1 MPEVVSIGPL
11 QLQGKLV
18 ALLLACVLGFWL
30 MRRVLRRWNG
40 VVGERGEAGVREE
53 SDVLEECGER
63 GVSDVHELPKVCE
76 ACEVHKEPEVARVPV
91 RGLDDVILN
100 AVLIVFFTWRLGSLL
115 TQPSLLW
122 ESPMKLL
129 LTAGSKMEILLGI
142 VLAYIYLSYQV
153 RKHGMAWRVLLD
165 LLAVGAALAIFL
177 YAALTPSFG
186 LPTSLPW
193 GIGVEGTVSRFHPH
207 HAYLAIL
214 LVPLLVWQQL
224 WVARS
229 TTVLGTGMLLK
240 HTLFYG
246 GAAGMIASFFALA
259 EPTAVY
265 LTTGQLLNLLMMI
278 IGMNLPILSHT
289 TGRREL
295 MDMSQNDSKTQIQQE
310 QQNQERNKK
319 PASKEGYDKKLDGPN
334 RPST

>member
-1 MPEVVSIGPL
+1 MPEVVQIGPL
-11 QLQGKLV
+11 QLQGQLV

-30 MRRVLRRWNG
+30 MRRVVRQWNR
-40 VVGERGEAGVREE
+40 VE
-53 SDVLEECGER
+53 LEVPDTDR
-63 GVSDVHELPKVCE
+63 
-76 ACEVHKEPEVARVPV
+76 AVAK
-91 RGLDDVILN
+91 GLDDLILN
-100 AVLIVFFTWRLGSLL
+100 SVLIVFFTWRLGSLL

-129 LTAGSKMEILLGI
+129 MTAGSKMEIVVGI
-142 VLAYIYLSYQV
+142 VLAYIYLTYQV
-153 RKHGMAWRVLLD
+153 RKHGIVWRVLLD
-165 LLAVGAALAIFL
+165 MLAIGAASAMFL
-177 YAALTPSFG
+177 YAALMPSFG
-186 LPTSLPW
+186 LPTLLPW

-224 WVARS
+224 WTARS
-229 TTVLGTGMLLK
+229 TTVLGTGKLLK
-240 HTLFYG
+240 ITLFYG
-246 GAAGMIASFFALA
+246 GAAGMIASYFALA

-265 LTTGQLLNLLMMI
+265 LTPVQLLNLLMLI

-310 QQNQERNKK
+310 QQNQERDKK

>member
-1 MPEVVSIGPL
+1 MPEVVQIGPL
-11 QLQGKLV
+11 QLQGQLV

-30 MRRVLRRWNG
+30 MRRVVRQWNRI
-40 VVGERGEAGVREE
+40 E
-53 SDVLEECGER
+53 LE
-63 GVSDVHELPKVCE
+63 VSDTD
-76 ACEVHKEPEVARVPV
+76 
-91 RGLDDVILN
+91 RGAVKGMDDLILN
-100 AVLIVFFTWRLGSLL
+100 SVLIVFFTWRLGSLL

-129 LTAGSKMEILLGI
+129 LTAGSRMEIVVGI
-142 VLAYIYLSYQV
+142 VLAYIYLTYQV
-153 RKHGMAWRVLLD
+153 RKHGIAWRVLLD
-165 LLAVGAALAIFL
+165 MLAIGAASAVFL

-186 LPTSLPW
+186 LPTQLPW

-224 WVARS
+224 WTVRS
-229 TTVLGTGMLLK
+229 TTVLGTGKLLK
-240 HTLFYG
+240 ITLFYG
-246 GAAGMIASFFALA
+246 GAAGMVESFFALA
-259 EPTAVY
+259 EPTALY
-265 LTTGQLLNLLMMI
+265 LTPGQLLNLLMLI

-310 QQNQERNKK
+310 QQNQQRDKK

>member
-11 QLQGKLV
+11 QLQGQLI
-18 ALLLACVLGFWL
+18 ALLLACVFGFWL
-30 MRRVLRRWNG
+30 MRRVLRQWNQA
-40 VVGERGEAGVREE
+40 E
-53 SDVLEECGER
+53 LEVPEG
-63 GVSDVHELPKVCE
+63 
-76 ACEVHKEPEVARVPV
+76 AEVPNDARVAV
-91 RGLDDVILN
+91 KGLDDLILN
-100 AVLIVFFTWRLGSLL
+100 GVLIVFFTWRLGGLL

-129 LTAGSKMEILLGI
+129 LTAGSKMEIVVGI

-153 RKHGMAWRVLLD
+153 RKHGIAWRVLLD
-165 LLAVGAALAIFL
+165 MLAIGAASAVFL
-177 YAALTPSFG
+177 YAALTPVFG
-186 LPTSLPW
+186 LPTLLPW

-214 LVPLLVWQQL
+214 LLPLLVWQQL
-224 WVARS
+224 WTARS
-229 TTVLGTGMLLK
+229 TTVLGSGKLLK
-240 HTLFYG
+240 DTLFYG
-246 GAAGMIASFFALA
+246 GAAGMVASYFALS

-265 LTTGQLLNLLMMI
+265 LTLEQLMNLLMLI

-295 MDMSQNDSKTQIQQE
+295 IDMSQNDSKTQIQQE
-310 QQNQERNKK
+310 QQNQERAKS
-319 PASKEGYDKKLDGPN
+319 PASKEGYVDKKLDGPN

>member
-1 MPEVVSIGPL
+1 MPEVVQIGPL
-11 QLQGKLV
+11 QLQGQLV

-30 MRRVLRRWNG
+30 MRRVVRQWNRVDLEG
-40 VVGERGEAGVREE
+40 HDTDRGAVKGM
-53 SDVLEECGER
+53 
-63 GVSDVHELPKVCE
+63 
-76 ACEVHKEPEVARVPV
+76 
-91 RGLDDVILN
+91 DDLILN
-100 AVLIVFFTWRLGSLL
+100 SVLIVFFTWRLGSLL

-129 LTAGSKMEILLGI
+129 LTAGSRMEIVVGI
-142 VLAYIYLSYQV
+142 VLAYIYLTYQV
-153 RKHGMAWRVLLD
+153 RKHGIAWRVLLD
-165 LLAVGAALAIFL
+165 MLAIGAASGMFL

-186 LPTSLPW
+186 LPTQLPW

-207 HAYLAIL
+207 HAYLSIL
-214 LVPLLVWQQL
+214 LVPLLVWQQV
-224 WVARS
+224 WTTRS
-229 TTVLGTGMLLK
+229 TTVLGTGKLLK
-240 HTLFYG
+240 ITLFYG
-246 GAAGMIASFFALA
+246 GAAGMVASFFALA
-259 EPTAVY
+259 EPTALY
-265 LTTGQLLNLLMMI
+265 LTPEQLLNLLMLI

-310 QQNQERNKK
+310 QQNQQRDKK

>member
-1 MPEVVSIGPL
+1 MPEVVQIGPL
-11 QLQGKLV
+11 QLQGQLV

-30 MRRVLRRWNG
+30 MRRVVRQWN
-40 VVGERGEAGVREE
+40 RGE
-53 SDVLEECGER
+53 LEVPDTDR
-63 GVSDVHELPKVCE
+63 GAVK
-76 ACEVHKEPEVARVPV
+76 
-91 RGLDDVILN
+91 GLDDLILN
-100 AVLIVFFTWRLGSLL
+100 SVLIVFFTWRLGSLL

-129 LTAGSKMEILLGI
+129 MTAGSKMEIVVGI
-142 VLAYIYLSYQV
+142 VLAYIYLTYQV
-153 RKHGMAWRVLLD
+153 RKHGIAWRVLLD
-165 LLAVGAALAIFL
+165 MLAIGTASAMFL

-186 LPTSLPW
+186 LPTLLPW

-224 WVARS
+224 LTARS
-229 TTVLGTGMLLK
+229 TMVLGTSKLLK
-240 HTLFYG
+240 ITLFYG
-246 GAAGMIASFFALA
+246 GAAGMVASFFALA
-259 EPTAVY
+259 EPTALY
-265 LTTGQLLNLLMMI
+265 LTPGQLLNLLMLI

-310 QQNQERNKK
+310 QQNQQRDQK

>member
-1 MPEVVSIGPL
+1 MPEVVQIGPL
-11 QLQGKLV
+11 QLQGQLV

-30 MRRVLRRWNG
+30 IRRVVRQWNR
-40 VVGERGEAGVREE
+40 VEMEVPDTDRGAG
-53 SDVLEECGER
+53 
-63 GVSDVHELPKVCE
+63 K
-76 ACEVHKEPEVARVPV
+76 
-91 RGLDDVILN
+91 GLDDLILN
-100 AVLIVFFTWRLGSLL
+100 SALIVFFTWRLGSLL

-129 LTAGSKMEILLGI
+129 MTAGSRMEIVVGI
-142 VLAYIYLSYQV
+142 VLAYIYLTYQV

-165 LLAVGAALAIFL
+165 MLAIGAASAMFL

-186 LPTSLPW
+186 LPTLLPW

-224 WVARS
+224 WTARS
-229 TTVLGTGMLLK
+229 ITVLGTGKLLK
-240 HTLFYG
+240 ITLFYG
-246 GAAGMIASFFALA
+246 GAAGMVASYFALA
-259 EPTAVY
+259 EPTALY
-265 LTTGQLLNLLMMI
+265 LTPGQLLNLLMLI

-310 QQNQERNKK
+310 QQNQQRDKK

>member
-1 MPEVVSIGPL
+1 MPEVVQIGPL
-11 QLQGKLV
+11 QLQGQLV

-30 MRRVLRRWNG
+30 MRRVVRQWNRVELEGPDTDRRAVKG
-40 VVGERGEAGVREE
+40 M
-53 SDVLEECGER
+53 
-63 GVSDVHELPKVCE
+63 
-76 ACEVHKEPEVARVPV
+76 
-91 RGLDDVILN
+91 DDLILN
-100 AVLIVFFTWRLGSLL
+100 SVLIVFFTWRLGSLL

-129 LTAGSKMEILLGI
+129 LTAGSRMEIVVGI
-142 VLAYIYLSYQV
+142 VLAYIYLTYQV
-153 RKHGMAWRVLLD
+153 RKHGIAWRVLLD
-165 LLAVGAALAIFL
+165 MLAIGAASAVFL

-186 LPTSLPW
+186 LPTQLPW

-224 WVARS
+224 WTVRS
-229 TTVLGTGMLLK
+229 TTVLGTGKLLK
-240 HTLFYG
+240 ITLFYC
-246 GAAGMIASFFALA
+246 GAAGMVASFFALA
-259 EPTAVY
+259 EPTALY
-265 LTTGQLLNLLMMI
+265 LTPGQLLNLLMMI
-278 IGMNLPILSHT
+278 IGMNLPVLSHT

-310 QQNQERNKK
+310 QQNQQRDKK

>member
-1 MPEVVSIGPL
+1 MPEVVQIGPL
-11 QLQGKLV
+11 QLQGQLV

-30 MRRVLRRWNG
+30 MRRVLRQWNR
-40 VVGERGEAGVREE
+40 VESEVPEVPAAGVA
-53 SDVLEECGER
+53 VKGM
-63 GVSDVHELPKVCE
+63 
-76 ACEVHKEPEVARVPV
+76 
-91 RGLDDVILN
+91 DDLILSG
-100 AVLIVFFTWRLGSLL
+100 VLIVFFTWRLGSLL

-129 LTAGSKMEILLGI
+129 LTAGSKMEIVAGI

-153 RKHGMAWRVLLD
+153 RKHGIAWRVLLD
-165 LLAVGAALAIFL
+165 LLAIGAASALFL

-186 LPTSLPW
+186 LPTQLPW

-224 WVARS
+224 WTARS

-240 HTLFYG
+240 YSLFYG
-246 GAAGMIASFFALA
+246 GAAGMVASFFALS
-259 EPTAVY
+259 EHTAVY
-265 LTTGQLLNLLMMI
+265 LTPGQLVNLLMLI

-310 QQNQERNKK
+310 QQNQERAKS
-319 PASKEGYDKKLDGPN
+319 PAGKEGYVDKKLDGPN

>member
-1 MPEVVSIGPL
+1 MPEVVQIGPL
-11 QLQGKLV
+11 QLQGQLV

-30 MRRVLRRWNG
+30 MRRVVRQWNR
-40 VVGERGEAGVREE
+40 VELEVPDTDRGAV
-53 SDVLEECGER
+53 
-63 GVSDVHELPKVCE
+63 K
-76 ACEVHKEPEVARVPV
+76 
-91 RGLDDVILN
+91 GLDDLILN
-100 AVLIVFFTWRLGSLL
+100 SVLIVFFTWRLGSLL

-129 LTAGSKMEILLGI
+129 LTAGSKMEIVVGI

-153 RKHGMAWRVLLD
+153 RKHGIAWRVLLD
-165 LLAVGAALAIFL
+165 MLAIGAASAVFL

-186 LPTSLPW
+186 LPTQLPW

-207 HAYLAIL
+207 HAYLAVL

-224 WVARS
+224 WTARS
-229 TTVLGTGMLLK
+229 TTFLGTGKLLK
-240 HTLFYG
+240 ITLFYG
-246 GAAGMIASFFALA
+246 GAAGMVASYFALA
-259 EPTAVY
+259 EPTALY
-265 LTTGQLLNLLMMI
+265 LTPGQLLNLLMLI

-310 QQNQERNKK
+310 QQNQQRDKK

>member
-1 MPEVVSIGPL
+1 MPEVVQIGPL
-11 QLQGKLV
+11 QLQGQLV

-30 MRRVLRRWNG
+30 MRRVVRQWNR
-40 VVGERGEAGVREE
+40 VE
-53 SDVLEECGER
+53 LEVPDTHR
-63 GVSDVHELPKVCE
+63 
-76 ACEVHKEPEVARVPV
+76 AVAK
-91 RGLDDVILN
+91 GLDDLILN
-100 AVLIVFFTWRLGSLL
+100 SVLIVFFTWRLGSLL

-129 LTAGSKMEILLGI
+129 MTAGSKMEIVVGI
-142 VLAYIYLSYQV
+142 VLAYIYLTYQV
-153 RKHGMAWRVLLD
+153 RKHGIVWRVLLD
-165 LLAVGAALAIFL
+165 MLAIGAASAMFL

-186 LPTSLPW
+186 LPTLLPW

-224 WVARS
+224 WTTRS
-229 TTVLGTGMLLK
+229 TTVLGTGKLLK
-240 HTLFYG
+240 ITLFYG
-246 GAAGMIASFFALA
+246 GAAGMIASYFALA

-265 LTTGQLLNLLMMI
+265 LTPVQLLNLLMLI

-310 QQNQERNKK
+310 QQNQERDKK

>member
-1 MPEVVSIGPL
+1 MPEVVQIGPL
-11 QLQGKLV
+11 QLQGQLV

-30 MRRVLRRWNG
+30 MRRVVGQWN
-40 VVGERGEAGVREE
+40 RA
-53 SDVLEECGER
+53 
-63 GVSDVHELPKVCE
+63 
-76 ACEVHKEPEVARVPV
+76 EPEALDTDRGAGK
-91 RGLDDVILN
+91 GLDDLILN
-100 AVLIVFFTWRLGSLL
+100 SVLIVFFTWRLGSLL

-122 ESPMKLL
+122 ESPLKLL
-129 LTAGSKMEILLGI
+129 LTAGSKMEIVVGI
-142 VLAYIYLSYQV
+142 VLAYIYLTYQV
-153 RKHGMAWRVLLD
+153 RKHGIAWRVLLD
-165 LLAVGAALAIFL
+165 MLAIGAASAMFL
-177 YAALTPSFG
+177 YTALTPSFG
-186 LPTSLPW
+186 LPTLLPW

-224 WVARS
+224 WTARS
-229 TTVLGTGMLLK
+229 TMVLGTGKLLK
-240 HTLFYG
+240 ITLFYG
-246 GAAGMIASFFALA
+246 GAAGMVASFFALA
-259 EPTAVY
+259 VPTALY
-265 LTTGQLLNLLMMI
+265 LTPGQLLNLLMLI

-310 QQNQERNKK
+310 QQNQQRDQK

>member
-1 MPEVVSIGPL
+1 MPEVVQIGPL
-11 QLQGKLV
+11 QLQGQLV

-30 MRRVLRRWNG
+30 MRRVVRQWNQ
-40 VVGERGEAGVREE
+40 VELEVPDTDRGAVK
-53 SDVLEECGER
+53 SM
-63 GVSDVHELPKVCE
+63 
-76 ACEVHKEPEVARVPV
+76 
-91 RGLDDVILN
+91 DDLILN
-100 AVLIVFFTWRLGSLL
+100 SALIVFFTWRLGSLL

-129 LTAGSKMEILLGI
+129 LTAGSNMEIVVGI
-142 VLAYIYLSYQV
+142 VLAYIYLTYQV

-165 LLAVGAALAIFL
+165 MLAIGAASAVFL

-186 LPTSLPW
+186 LPTLLPW

-224 WVARS
+224 WTARS
-229 TTVLGTGMLLK
+229 TTVLGTGKLLK
-240 HTLFYG
+240 ITLFYG
-246 GAAGMIASFFALA
+246 GAAGMVASFFALG
-259 EPTAVY
+259 EPTALY
-265 LTTGQLLNLLMMI
+265 LTPAQLLNLLMLI

-310 QQNQERNKK
+310 QQNQERDKK

>member
-40 VVGERGEAGVREE
+40 IVGVRGFAKVSEA
-53 SDVLEECGER
+53 SD
-63 GVSDVHELPKVCE
+63 
-76 ACEVHKEPEVARVPV
+76 VHKEPETARVPV

-100 AVLIVFFTWRLGSLL
+100 AVLIVFFTWRMGSLL

-129 LTAGSKMEILLGI
+129 LTAGSKMEIVVGI

-165 LLAVGAALAIFL
+165 LLAVGGASAMFL
-177 YAALTPSFG
+177 YMALTPSFG
-186 LPTSLPW
+186 LPTTLPW

-224 WVARS
+224 WIARS
-229 TTVLGTGMLLK
+229 STVLGTGNLLK

-246 GAAGMIASFFALA
+246 GAAGMIASFFSLA

-265 LTTGQLLNLLMMI
+265 LTPGQIVNLLMLI

-310 QQNQERNKK
+310 QQNQERDKK
-319 PASKEGYDKKLDGPN
+319 PVSKEGYDKKLDGPN